1 MNTKDELVYFYK
13 INFTT
18 TQKHLENLLFFDKVK
33 TKLKEGDSFKPKFLN
48 SIIEKSNTYNFR
60 SIEGQK
66 FLNVL
71 FDKYDKKDII
81 IKYFSRQEEPKN
93 T

>member
-1 MNTKDELVYFYK
+1 MNVKNELVYFYK

-33 TKLKEGDSFKPKFLN
+33 FKLKEGSEIKPKFIN
-48 SIIEKSNTYNFR
+48 SIIEKTNTYDFR

-66 FLNVL
+66 FLNRL
-71 FDKYDKKDII
+71 FDKYEGSEDIV
-81 IKYFSRQEEPKN
+81 KYFLR
-93 T
+93 

>member
-33 TKLKEGDSFKPKFLN
+33 FKLKEGSEIKPKFIN
-48 SIIEKSNTYNFR
+48 SIIEKTNTYDFR

-66 FLNVL
+66 FLNRL
-71 FDKYDKKDII
+71 FDKYEGSEDIV
-81 IKYFSRQEEPKN
+81 KYFLR
-93 T
+93 